1 VDYANKSSTGNCDF
15 EIISKIVMLSIA
27 TTEAVWVYGP
37 KYWYGITIQVPKMTD
52 TIYSGYRE
60 FGRYQIGT

>member
-15 EIISKIVMLSIA
+15 EIISKIGMLSIA

-37 KYWYGITIQVPKMTD
+37 KYWYVITGLTVSPMT
-52 TIYSGYRE
+52 TTY
-60 FGRYQIGT
+60 

>member
-15 EIISKIVMLSIA
+15 EIISKIGMLSIA

-37 KYWYGITIQVPKMTD
+37 KYCYGICTQTVFRVTTICG
-52 TIYSGYRE
+52 I
-60 FGRYQIGT
+60 